1 MTRNRKLKCKSVDK
15 AKNYWQLNKHQGK
28 KLFLYL
34 SVLQIGL
41 GYAVWDLSPYLD
53 CLFSGIKSC
62 KVWLVSFMFS
72 KKLLHISS
80 LLLLREGSCK
90 WASAV
95 SYEFCGLII
104 LKARFWIDLRLSH
117 CMLWCKWGG
126 PHSTSVFNHWSY
138 QGAIHITQLHYT
150 KTSTFKASEIK

>member
-104 LKARFWIDLRLSH
+104 LKARFWIDSRLSRCSNVREVDH
-117 CMLWCKWGG
+117 TGQAY
-126 PHSTSVFNHWSY
+126 STTGRIKVLY
-138 QGAIHITQLHYT
+138 TLHN
-150 KTSTFKASEIK
+150 SFSPRPARLRHRR